1 MHACRL
7 CNQAAAC
14 QARDAMGFSSEQQ
27 LAEFLGSLE
36 PHYRDY
42 ATALWASGVRSADEL
57 ANGSV
62 DTLVEAGI
70 TIRLHAE
77 NIKAKAGELTQH
89 HIRSPADDVA
99 DFLDRAMRMCK
110 SVLSQWA
117 GPAVAKHYKA
127 H

>member
-1 MHACRL
+1 MK
-7 CNQAAAC
+7 
-14 QARDAMGFSSEQQ
+14 FSSEQQ

-36 PHYRDY
+36 PHYRGY

-57 ANGSV
+57 ARGSV
-62 DTLVEAGI
+62 DTYSAAGI
-70 TIRLHAE
+70 TNRWHAE
-77 NIKAKAGELTQH
+77 TIKATAGELTKY

-99 DFLDRAMRMCK
+99 DLLKRAMRMCK
-110 SVLSQWA
+110 NVRSQWA